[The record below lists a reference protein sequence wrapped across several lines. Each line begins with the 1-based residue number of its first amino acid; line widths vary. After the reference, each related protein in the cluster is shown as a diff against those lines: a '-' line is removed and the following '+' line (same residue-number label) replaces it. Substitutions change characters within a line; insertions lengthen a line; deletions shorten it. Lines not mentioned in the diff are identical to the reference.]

1 MAPEIMDTFEAL
13 VKTMPGIARQIE
25 QIYTL
30 MRCALSMQPA
40 GRRALAA
47 ALGRGER
54 EVRTD
59 TDFLRSNFLIRTTPS
74 GMYLTE
80 AGYAAAD
87 RLNEILHSMNGMY
100 EKEKKYS
107 RKWDC
112 DIHISA
118 CGSVADPEIMK
129 TDIALLAL
137 SASLERE
144 EKIWTAECC
153 EFFTKAVKAIPICK
167 FSDMTVVNARAGN
180 KAASK
185 GCSELAK
192 RLGAASAGTDLVL
205 PSQQSELVKYIESS
219 KVTEYT
225 ETVNSTKLVM
235 AHINRAQEAMIRA
248 GLSHRMINILLDQGA
263 EAELLGYYLRA
274 DGKVIYI
281 ASPLTV
287 SLDTLSNAD
296 MILTAYGKE
305 SAKAASAVLSRF
317 TGAELFT
324 DAACADN
331 MGK

>member
-1 MAPEIMDTFEAL
+1 MALETIDIFEAL

-59 TDFLRSNFLIRTTPS
+59 TDFLRSNSLIRTTSS

-80 AGYAAAD
+80 AGYVASD
-87 RLNEILHSMNGMY
+87 KLNEILHSMNGLY

-107 RKWDC
+107 KRWGC

-118 CGSVADPEIMK
+118 CGEVADPEIMK

-137 SASLERE
+137 RASLEK
-144 EKIWTAECC
+144 EKNIWAAECC

-167 FSDMTVVNARAGN
+167 FSNMTVINARAGN
-180 KAASK
+180 KTASK

-192 RLGAASAGTDLVL
+192 RLGAASAGVDLEL
-205 PSQQSELVKYIESS
+205 PSQQSELVKYIESA

-248 GLSHRMINILLDQGA
+248 GLSHRMVNILVDQGA
-263 EAELLGYYLRA
+263 EAEVLGYYLRA
-274 DGKVIYI
+274 DGKIIYI
-281 ASPLTV
+281 ASPLTI
-287 SLDTLSNAD
+287 SLDTLSNAE
-296 MILTAYGKE
+296 MVLTAYGKE
-305 SAKAASAVLSRF
+305 SAKAASAVLNRF
-317 TGAELFT
+317 TGAELYT